1 MAGCA
6 TLSGIAVLENA
17 RLDIG
22 QTLLFDAHFY
32 FYDDPSSSNA
42 QLALLRYFN
51 IDNLSFDSEVPFKC
65 FVHVNVARMESFC
78 NTSQLSAGMELKDY
92 VLVGD
97 IVQLIPAA
105 GANPKFRPFL
115 TVCGVVTSYDRD
127 ADDKRIEVSPSVFT
141 HVLLPKHNR
150 KDSPSDSPSNS
161 LSNSSPAQ
169 SQSATFPVS
178 YIVPQ
183 TSRWK
188 AERVPKVSIGTYVCL
203 EGFLHMVHRDS
214 AGMVERFDAELD
226 KITYLGR
233 PYVPAVSRKLPV
245 PANSPS
251 TPANKK
257 LKFSY
262 ADSSPVT
269 HKRKASALE
278 SSDSTS

>member
-6 TLSGIAVLENA
+6 TLSGIAVLENV
-17 RLDIG
+17 RPDIG

-32 FYDDPSSSNA
+32 FYDDPSSNNA

-51 IDNLSFDSEVPFKC
+51 IDNLPFDSEVPFKC

-97 IVQLIPAA
+97 IIQLIPAENA
-105 GANPKFRPFL
+105 DPKFRPFL
-115 TVCGVVTSYDRD
+115 TVCGVVTSYNRD
-127 ADDKRIEVSPSVFT
+127 ADDKRIEVAPSVFT
-141 HVLLPKHNR
+141 HILLPKHNH
-150 KDSPSDSPSNS
+150 KDSPSKSD
-161 LSNSSPAQ
+161 PAQ
-169 SQSATFPVS
+169 SPSATFPVS

-188 AERVPKVSIGTYVCL
+188 GERVPKVSIGTYVCL
-203 EGFLHMVHRDS
+203 EGFLHMVHRDPT
-214 AGMVERFDAELD
+214 GMVERFDAELD

-269 HKRKASALE
+269 RKRKASTLE
-278 SSDSTS
+278 NDNNFSATS